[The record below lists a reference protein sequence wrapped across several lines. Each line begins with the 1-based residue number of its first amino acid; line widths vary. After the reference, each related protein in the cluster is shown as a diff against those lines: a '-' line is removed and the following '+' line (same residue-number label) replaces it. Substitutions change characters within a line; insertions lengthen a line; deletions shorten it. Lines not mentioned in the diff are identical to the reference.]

1 MGTLVGASLAL
12 IVFMAV
18 YIKYD
23 MHRIRTSTNFPM
35 YFQNKAVND
44 CSQGLPGPISND
56 IRAMCIDSIRQM
68 SKEYVVQHV
77 ISKTGWV
84 TDELILRSEYEAQR
98 DAENKALD
106 EANASREQAM
116 QSYDSSMSFQSVTS
130 ETESG
135 KLELNAQRD
144 ALVTQAEKKGW
155 KLIVGDPTNTCTRP
169 TFEGEVTV
177 HGWYVWD
184 TFYVEK
190 EWMLYISDEDSD
202 KLPFDKSFLGYGKDD
217 QLKLRLDDASKE
229 RERNLIRASKEHP
242 REVVIRQYS
251 LYCEGSPTVR
261 INKQAK

>member
-1 MGTLVGASLAL
+1 MVKQLFRKIWIILGALAGASLAL
-12 IVFMAV
+12 IVFMMV
-18 YIKYD
+18 YFRYD
-23 MHRIRTSTNFPM
+23 TQHIRISVKDLPI
-35 YFQNKAVND
+35 YFQDKVVD
-44 CSQGLPGPISND
+44 ECPQLLPGRIPND
-56 IRAMCIDSIRQM
+56 IRTMCIDSIRQM
-68 SKEYVVQHV
+68 SKEYVDQHTAV
-77 ISKTGWV
+77 IKTIRV
-84 TDELILRSEYEAQR
+84 RNHYETQ
-98 DAENKALD
+98 DITENKP
-106 EANASREQAM
+106 N
-116 QSYDSSMSFQSVTS
+116 
-130 ETESG
+130 ETENS
-135 KLELNAQRD
+135 EAEPNAQRD

-155 KLIVGDPTNTCTRP
+155 KLIVGDPTDSCTNP

-217 QLKLRLDDASKE
+217 QRKLRLDDASKE